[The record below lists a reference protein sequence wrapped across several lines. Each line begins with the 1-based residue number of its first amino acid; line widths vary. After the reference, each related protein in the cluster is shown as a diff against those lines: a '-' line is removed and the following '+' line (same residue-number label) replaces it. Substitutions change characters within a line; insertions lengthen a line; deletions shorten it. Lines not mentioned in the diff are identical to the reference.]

1 MPIKITL
8 RRGFNS
14 LPWYRKLKLAW
25 CLLTSDYKLTQE
37 DIEELK
43 RSDLLESMLKE
54 FGSTFPEFKRVLIDE
69 RDMYLTDSLRKAY
82 QPVPNEFV
90 PGGENKKKI
99 QFLIYKFISYLRL
112 CASKSSGCC
121 WFRSCER
128 YKSKLD

>member
-25 CLLTSDYKLTQE
+25 CLLTTDHKLTQE

-54 FGSTFPEFKRVLIDE
+54 FGSSFPEFKRVLIDE
-69 RDMYLTDSLRKAY
+69 RDMYLANSLRKAY

-90 PGGENKKKI
+90 PGG
-99 QFLIYKFISYLRL
+99 
-112 CASKSSGCC
+112 
-121 WFRSCER
+121 
-128 YKSKLD
+128 